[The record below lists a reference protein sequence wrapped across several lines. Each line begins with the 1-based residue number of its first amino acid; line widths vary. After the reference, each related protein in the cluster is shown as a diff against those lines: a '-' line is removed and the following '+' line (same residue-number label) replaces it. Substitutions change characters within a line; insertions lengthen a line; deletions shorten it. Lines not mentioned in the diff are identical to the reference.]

1 MSENKLQLI
10 DDLVL
15 GKDICVLG
23 TSDGRNPH
31 VSLMAFLVDHATM
44 KFYFLSR
51 KNSHKS
57 QNIKKCPHVSIL
69 IDTREEHLPDNRD
82 KAMALTI
89 QGVYAPINKPQTI
102 KGSPSIS
109 SPNTLIWRNSRPIP
123 TRSSFES
130 RPKPVNSYADWKM
143 NFQQKFKKFI
153 KKVLD
158 GKSAST

>member
-1 MSENKLQLI
+1 MSKNKLQII

-31 VSLMAFLVDHATM
+31 VSLMAFLVDHAAM

-102 KGSPSIS
+102 KAITKHFLAKYPDMEEFAAH
-109 SPNTLIWRNSRPIP
+109 PDTELIRIKAKSGQLVCGLEDEFS
-123 TRSSFES
+123 T
-130 RPKPVNSYADWKM
+130 
-143 NFQQKFKKFI
+143 KFKN
-153 KKVLD
+153 
-158 GKSAST
+158 S

>member
-51 KNSHKS
+51 KKFT
-57 QNIKKCPHVSIL
+57 Q
-69 IDTREEHLPDNRD
+69 
-82 KAMALTI
+82 
-89 QGVYAPINKPQTI
+89 KP
-102 KGSPSIS
+102 
-109 SPNTLIWRNSRPIP
+109 
-123 TRSSFES
+123 E
-130 RPKPVNSYADWKM
+130 Y
-143 NFQQKFKKFI
+143 QKN
-153 KKVLD
+153 VRM
-158 GKSAST
+158 